1 MAYQENSIEHLAR
14 RAPRAN
20 WSLLNA
26 AVGKVVL
33 CALGLALLSKMSG
46 VPYAPITLGVSAV
59 FSYGVAL
66 AVYRL
71 DAKGVRRVI
80 GRIAV
85 PFGFVAIVALNLS
98 GLVGT
103 LTGADSVRSF
113 ASLSLVAA
121 PFYILSMCAVIAD
134 LANRRIEMPRML
146 DYLTYVAFPFKLLAG
161 PLEQP
166 GFIRQ
171 IEAWRPNFSW
181 SRLAVAWPWAVLGAT
196 MKFVIGDG
204 LSPASTLGATDPI
217 SAILTAAI
225 FELRFYFD
233 FAGYSFIGYA
243 GALAL
248 GFRITQNFAHPF
260 FAPNVVLFWRR
271 WHMSLGRF
279 LARYLLE
286 PNVGKIRGRNARMV
300 FTSCIFFVSAM
311 WHGGTMNYALW
322 GLFHGTCY
330 FLWISRLKR
339 RQWPRGIGVP
349 TMLLFFVAGRFLAI
363 EASPHRLLEKLGN
376 LASPSAW
383 AADFAN
389 IGERLTAV
397 MGSQAEALVSALL
410 FFIVEY
416 HSCTRYGTAKPYHA
430 FRRPLAAFALL
441 IIALLFASSGGGL
454 LYARL

>member
-1 MAYQENSIEHLAR
+1 
-14 RAPRAN
+14 
-20 WSLLNA
+20 
-26 AVGKVVL
+26 
-33 CALGLALLSKMSG
+33 MSG
-46 VPYAPITLGVSAV
+46 VINAPVTLLMAALLGYMLAYATSLLGPGEAR
-59 FSYGVAL
+59 
-66 AVYRL
+66 RL
-71 DAKGVRRVI
+71 I
-80 GRIAV
+80 GRFVV
-85 PFGFVAIVALNLS
+85 PLGFISIVALNVF
-98 GLVGT
+98 GLIGT
-103 LTGADSVRSF
+103 LTGTDSIRTFS
-113 ASLSLVAA
+113 SLSLVAA
-121 PFYILSMCAVIAD
+121 PFYFLSISAVIAD
-134 LANRRIEMPRML
+134 VATRRIALPGPL
-146 DYLTYVAFPFKLLAG
+146 DYLTYLALPFKLLAG

-166 GFIRQ
+166 GFIAQ
-171 IEAWRPNFSW
+171 IKAWQPRLSW
-181 SRLAVAWPWAVLGAT
+181 SRLAVAWPWAVLGVT
-196 MKFVIGDG
+196 MKFVIGNR
-204 LSPASTLGATDPI
+204 LTPASTIGATDPV
-217 SAILTAAI
+217 SAFLTAAI

-248 GFRITQNFAHPF
+248 GFRITQNFSSPF